1 MAEVILKIGDRQH
14 RIACKDGSEDQVRR
28 MGAML
33 ESRWSAASRA
43 SGGLNAE
50 RSMLFVAL
58 MLADALD
65 EAQRRGATA
74 PVAAPVAAPDVPT
87 SAPAASIDDVVLA
100 RIADRIEAIAT
111 ALENPGDHP

>member
-1 MAEVILKIGDRQH
+1 MAEVILSIGDRQH

-33 ESRWSAASRA
+33 ESRWSAANRA

-50 RSMLFVAL
+50 RTMLFIAL

-65 EAQRRGATA
+65 ESSRSPGTA
-74 PVAAPVAAPDVPT
+74 IPQPTPPPPAPPQ
-87 SAPAASIDDVVLA
+87 DDGMLA
-100 RIADRIEAIAT
+100 RIAERLEAMAE
-111 ALENPGDHP
+111 ALEKAVPSA

>member
-14 RIACKDGSEDQVRR
+14 RIACKAGSEDQVRR
-28 MGAML
+28 MGAMIDD
-33 ESRWSAASRA
+33 RWGAAHRA

-65 EAQRRGATA
+65 EAQRRLAGGQTDA
-74 PVAAPVAAPDVPT
+74 PPAAAPIPTPAAPLPSED
-87 SAPAASIDDVVLA
+87 ALNH
-100 RIADRIEAIAT
+100 IADRIEAIAA
-111 ALENPGDHP
+111 ALENLSPNT

>member
-14 RIACKDGSEDQVRR
+14 RIACKAGSEDQVRR
-28 MGAML
+28 MGAMIDD
-33 ESRWSAASRA
+33 RWGAAHRA

-65 EAQRRGATA
+65 EAQRKLAAGQPVAQ
-74 PVAAPVAAPDVPT
+74 PVAAPLP
-87 SAPAASIDDVVLA
+87 APAAPALDGEMLS
-100 RIADRIEAIAT
+100 RIADRIEAIAA
-111 ALENPGDHP
+111 ALENLHPTP